1 MRRTRS
7 KSVLKNQKGQGTTEY
22 ILILVVVVAIAL
34 GMIYQFN
41 DAFRNWMDGYFGEY
55 LACLIETGELPAIGG
70 TGGAPGS
77 CEAQFEP
84 FSLAAGRPALGDGVG
99 EGEGSSSGDSV
110 SQARNRRRSRARG
123 GRGASARG
131 VGAGTFGQRRRAR
144 RRLASGRGGG
154 DGSKKTKYTGSSKA
168 LNVSSAYGR
177 EGSKVKLQKNQQ
189 FFDGGVESEKEKKKK
204 LKKRGTLK
212 KIELGR
218 KAKKKLKMPVV
229 KKRQESAPDTEFTI
243 GNFIR
248 VLIIAAIIIA
258 LVFLIGGQ
266 VLQISKSME

>member
-99 EGEGSSSGDSV
+99 EGEGSSSEDSV

-131 VGAGTFGQRRRAR
+131 VGAGT
-144 RRLASGRGGG
+144 LASVEGR
-154 DGSKKTKYTGSSKA
+154 
-168 LNVSSAYGR
+168 V
-177 EGSKVKLQKNQQ
+177 EGWLLAVEVVMVRRKQSIQVQVK
-189 FFDGGVESEKEKKKK
+189 
-204 LKKRGTLK
+204 R
-212 KIELGR
+212 
-218 KAKKKLKMPVV
+218 
-229 KKRQESAPDTEFTI
+229 
-243 GNFIR
+243 
-248 VLIIAAIIIA
+248 
-258 LVFLIGGQ
+258 
-266 VLQISKSME
+266 